1 MRAHL
6 LPVDCS
12 DESNGELIEV
22 EHTKV
27 SHPQRQLPPRLRS
40 VLKHET
46 VEKRKREGGRG
57 EERLREW
64 EKRVR
69 EEREGR
75 EREMEGEQKRNGR
88 RGIEC
93 ENGRGN
99 EGDRGGTKRRVRGE
113 G

>member
-12 DESNGELIEV
+12 DESNGGLIEV

-27 SHPQRQLPPRLRS
+27 SHPQRQLPPRLRF

-46 VEKRKREGGRG
+46 VEKRKREGGR
-57 EERLREW
+57 EER
-64 EKRVR
+64 VV
-69 EEREGR
+69 
-75 EREMEGEQKRNGR
+75 EGEQKRNGR

-93 ENGRGN
+93 ENGWEMR
-99 EGDRGGTKRRVRGE
+99 EIEEEQKE
-113 G
+113 E